1 MSLDRPTSP
10 LDYIKYALGILA
22 ALLIVPAF
30 LQGSLAFLQTF
41 VQTLMS
47 IVLTL
52 NLLILSAVVG
62 VVGVWLWQRQLLLTR
77 QQASGHSMASIDPFA
92 VISSISSPSA
102 SPSPSSV
109 PSTAPSHV
117 LPKASSKSS
126 LAAIEDL
133 TDPVTDTATNQAIE
147 DLTDPVTDTATNQ
160 AIDGLADLVAAVIE
174 TNPDS
179 HESKDDRQIP
189 KSALEPALPN
199 FTATTMTAA
208 TIAGEQTITPIGSSI
223 KSSIELSSDQSSRQT
238 ASQSASQ
245 ATSQTTRNFNKLVS
259 KLTGEL
265 LNEPLIQ
272 SQLARR
278 LAVSPSTIG
287 ARKLKP
293 DFAQWSQMKDPQ
305 GLIWRYCEDTRQ
317 FFPEL
322 PPDLS

>member
-126 LAAIEDL
+126 LA
-133 TDPVTDTATNQAIE
+133 AIE